1 MFRSTL
7 SLVACAT
14 LVASL
19 EAKEI
24 TLDPIVV
31 TATKTEQSIKNITS
45 NVDII
50 TAQEL
55 DEKHI
60 TSVAEALNLIS
71 GVSVVSNGGLGKSTS
86 VFLRGFDSKR
96 VLVLIDGV
104 RYNDNT
110 DSINGASFEN
120 LMVNEIEQIEV
131 IKGAQS
137 GIWGSEASAGVI
149 NIITKKASF
158 GTTVD
163 THMGYGSFNTKKYGA
178 SVAHKTD
185 KYEIGIGADKIKSTG
200 FTSYAPRYADINN
213 YEDDGYKNTTLNIK
227 GSYNFDGTNT
237 LRLAHTDIDSYNEYD
252 ISGTNSAGSY
262 TKKEK
267 LSQIAYENKTGIA
280 LTKLHTNRST
290 FKRDYST
297 GSKYYGAVNEY
308 GVTSEISYAADDFI
322 LIGGDYKLFEQ
333 LNQVNKNFTE
343 KALFATNSNAFND
356 RLILTESV
364 RKDNYDAFNDKTT
377 GKLGI
382 KYNFDSETFLSS
394 NFGTGYNVPT
404 LYQLF
409 DGTYGNTA
417 LKSEDTRSYDLS
429 FGYNGFEITYF
440 YNRVNEMIDYDF
452 TISKYNNINGTSTLK
467 GFEAGYKKEV
477 AEGILLSLNYTRLS
491 AKNQQ
496 GQNLRRR
503 AKENLKFGVD
513 YYGLN
518 KWHFGVNGE
527 YVGSR
532 YDSDND
538 LGGQSGKYTVASS
551 VVNYDL
557 TKKIRIYGKIDNI
570 TNKYYQSVNNYATSP
585 RAYYTGLEVSF

>member
-1 MFRSTL
+1 MFKSTL
-7 SLVACAT
+7 SLVASAT

-19 EAKEI
+19 GAKEV

-31 TATKTEQSIKNITS
+31 TATKTEQSLKNITA

-50 TAQEL
+50 TGQEL
-55 DEKHI
+55 EEKHI
-60 TSVAEALNLIS
+60 TSVADALNLIS

-104 RYNDNT
+104 RYNDIS

-120 LMVNEIEQIEV
+120 LMVNNIERIEV
-131 IKGAQS
+131 IKGSQS

-149 NIITKKASF
+149 NIITKKASL

-163 THMGYGSFNTKKYGA
+163 THVDYGSFNTKKYGA
-178 SVAHKTD
+178 SIAHKTD
-185 KYEIGIGADKIKSTG
+185 KYEVGMSADKVKSRG
-200 FTSYAPRYADINN
+200 FTAIAPRYADINN
-213 YEDDGYKNTTLNIK
+213 YEDDGYKNTTINIK
-227 GSYNFDGTNT
+227 GGYSFDDANT
-237 LRLAHTDIDSYNEYD
+237 LRFAHTDIDAYNEYD
-252 ISGTNSAGSY
+252 ISTTNSAGSY

-280 LTKLHTNRST
+280 LTKLHANRST
-290 FKRDYST
+290 FRRDYST

-308 GVTSEISYAADDFI
+308 ALTSKISYADEDFI

-343 KALFATNSNAFND
+343 KALFATNSNVFND

-377 GKLGI
+377 GKVGI
-382 KYNFDSETFLSS
+382 KYNFDAETFLSS

-417 LKSEDTRSYDLS
+417 LRSEDTRSYDLS

-440 YNRVNEMIDYDF
+440 SNRIRDMIDYDF
-452 TISKYNNINGTSTLK
+452 TTSKYNNINGTSTLK

-477 AEGILLSLNYTRLS
+477 AEGTVISVNYTRLS

-496 GQNLRRR
+496 GQDLRRR
-503 AKENLKFGVD
+503 AKEDLKFGVD

-518 KWHFGVNGE
+518 KWHFGLNGE

-538 LGGQSGKYTVASS
+538 LGAQTGKYTVANG

-557 TKKIRIYGKIDNI
+557 TKMIRVYGKIDNI
-570 TNKYYQSVNNYATSP
+570 TNKYYQSVNNYTTSP
-585 RAYYTGLEVSF
+585 RAYYAGLEVSF